1 MEGCFYIGL
10 VSDYQNNF
18 SALNVGEFVEP
29 TGFLSFQ
36 EVDSPALQTL
46 PDESLKESLDISVF
60 RSPR

>member
-18 SALNVGEFVEP
+18 SALNVDEFVEP

-36 EVDSPALQTL
+36 EVHSPALQTL